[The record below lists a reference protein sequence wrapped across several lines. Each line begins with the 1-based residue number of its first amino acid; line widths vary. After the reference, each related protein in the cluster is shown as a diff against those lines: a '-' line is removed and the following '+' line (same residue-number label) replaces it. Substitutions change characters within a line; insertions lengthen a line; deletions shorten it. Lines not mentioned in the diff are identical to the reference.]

1 MGAGARRAANST
13 LWKWMLRSFGPA
25 ACRGVGEVAGGRWHL
40 VLSPSFSQIVL
51 RVYEQST
58 F

>member
-40 VLSPSFSQIVL
+40 VGLFGLWLNVPHFA
-51 RVYEQST
+51 
-58 F
+58 